1 MVDFTLDQDFSVQ
14 MAKLEETDLVHSD
27 TFNPLYKQLINND
40 NKLNDNKIETSE
52 KGAID
57 GVATLDLTGNVP
69 ATQLN
74 NVHDK
79 YTDSEAVAAINNDT
93 DHGSTAQHNYFSG
106 SHSDLSNVGAD
117 DHHTK
122 YTDSEA
128 VAAINN
134 DGDHGSTAQHNYF
147 SGDYNDLSNKP
158 SIAYSTAIP
167 ADNFTSGEVS
177 NLRSN
182 QLANGVDPL
191 AETVLKEDEYP
202 RMPDSQ
208 VNWPPNNYITVSSS
222 HFSSSSPAERSAT
235 ITGPAKIIDGFV
247 TKTIDSYSFCE
258 ISLDGG
264 TNWFAPNFSAEL
276 VGVGTRGDTERASIW
291 IPPKLYIPSGKSFK
305 IRAGSTFDGDSSTDL
320 GAGYYIR
327 YMQL

>member
-79 YTDSEAVAAINNDT
+79 YTDSEAVAAINND
-93 DHGSTAQHNYFSG
+93 
-106 SHSDLSNVGAD
+106 
-117 DHHTK
+117 
-122 YTDSEA
+122 
-128 VAAINN
+128 
-134 DGDHGSTAQHNYF
+134 GDHGSTAQHDYF
-147 SGDYNDLSNKP
+147 SGDYLDLVNKP

-182 QLANGVDPL
+182 QLANGVDPFKPSIKEL
-191 AETVLKEDEYP
+191 SNSYTILESDYTLVCDAAVNDVTVTLPDATVNTGRIYHIKRMDNSSYTVTIDTTNSQTIDGETMRDINIQYET
-202 RMPDSQ
+202 
-208 VNWPPNNYITVSSS
+208 ITVQS
-222 HFSSSSPAERSAT
+222 
-235 ITGPAKIIDGFV
+235 TGNEWVII
-247 TKTIDSYSFCE
+247 
-258 ISLDGG
+258 
-264 TNWFAPNFSAEL
+264 
-276 VGVGTRGDTERASIW
+276 
-291 IPPKLYIPSGKSFK
+291 
-305 IRAGSTFDGDSSTDL
+305 
-320 GAGYYIR
+320 
-327 YMQL
+327 